1 MVFTGTNIH
10 TSMIDLHC
18 HILHEIDD
26 GSANIEMSIEMIKKQ
41 ISDGVNTIVLTPHMR
56 SFKPE
61 KISKIR
67 QNFEQLKDKVKE
79 LDLQV
84 SLLLGN
90 EVYYTKDTLS
100 NKQLM
105 TIENTSYVLVEFS
118 TILETPI
125 EEIVYNFRTLK
136 LRPIIAHVERYGY
149 LKKKD
154 YAEIKKTG
162 GLIQVNSSA
171 ILGLDGYKRKKNAHY
186 LLKKQLVDVV
196 STDSHNLNDRKPNLK
211 EAFQFVS
218 KKYSKEYATKIF
230 EDNPKHI
237 ILNEN
242 I

>member
-1 MVFTGTNIH
+1 MGTNTH

-41 ISDGVNTIVLTPHMR
+41 INDGVTTIVLTPHMR

-61 KISKIR
+61 KVSKIR
-67 QNFEQLKDKVKE
+67 HNFEQLKEKVKE
-79 LDLQV
+79 QNLDV
-84 SLLLGN
+84 RLLLGS
-90 EVYYTKDTLS
+90 EVYYTKESLS
-100 NKQLM
+100 NKHLM

-136 LRPIIAHVERYGY
+136 IRPIVAHVERYGY
-149 LKKKD
+149 LRKKD
-154 YAEIKKTG
+154 YTEIKKTG

-171 ILGLDGYKRKKNAHY
+171 ILGLDGYKRKKMARY

-196 STDSHNLNDRKPNLK
+196 ATDSHNLGDRKPNLK
-211 EAFQFVS
+211 EAFQFVV
-218 KKYSKEYATKIF
+218 KKYSKEYAKKIF
-230 EDNPKHI
+230 EDNPKRI
-237 ILNEN
+237 ILNES